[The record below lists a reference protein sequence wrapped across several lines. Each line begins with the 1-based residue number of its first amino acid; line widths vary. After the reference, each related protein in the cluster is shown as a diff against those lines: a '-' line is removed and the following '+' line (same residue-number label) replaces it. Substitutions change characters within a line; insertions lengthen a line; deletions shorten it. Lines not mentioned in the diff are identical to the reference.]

1 MLILKFL
8 FILFVFE
15 LFLFLLLL
23 LLINKLN
30 NINSLKNSNTLS
42 IESLYNNCKT
52 GDIIFFRYKSVLLF
66 DKLFS
71 TYSHVGMVIEID
83 NEKYI
88 IEIHE
93 KGDAKNMGI
102 ETGGVHLHDL
112 IDRINTYEGN
122 TYYSKL
128 KYDID
133 KDIINKFINNID
145 EYKKIEFESSYKFYI
160 LNNCLLDRIYNK
172 CIRKN
177 TNKKFCSEFV
187 MFCLYELRIVENDCS
202 HCVFPDDFIHL
213 MSENNVVLYDTP
225 ILIDLK
231 TKM

>member
-8 FILFVFE
+8 FILFTLLTII
-15 LFLFLLLL
+15 LFMLFL

-30 NINSLKNSNTLS
+30 NICSLQKLS
-42 IESLYNNCKT
+42 IENLYNNCKT
-52 GDIIFFRYKSVLLF
+52 GDIIFFRYKSVKLL
-66 DKLFS
+66 DEIFS
-71 TYSHVGMVIEID
+71 KYTHVGLVVELND
-83 NEKYI
+83 KKYI
-88 IEIHE
+88 FESHL
-93 KGDAKNMGI
+93 KGGAKNMGI
-102 ETGGVHLHDL
+102 ETDGVHLHDL

-133 KDIINKFINNID
+133 KDIIDRFVDNIY
-145 EYKKIEFESSYKFYI
+145 EYKKIEFQNSYRRYI
-160 LNNCLLDRIYNK
+160 INNCLLDRIYNN

-187 MFCLYELRIVENDCS
+187 MFCLYELKIVENDCS
-202 HCVFPDDFIHL
+202 HCVFPNDFLHL
-213 MSENNVVLYDTP
+213 MSENNDLLYDTP